1 MNALALVDG
10 AIDGV
15 DDIRAQLGEHH
26 ADRDVLVVLLP
37 ILIVLSSLLFLLV
50 IFLVLT
56 IILRKRRGIALGD
69 GDGPADLSRDE
80 FADGAG
86 GFAGVESRWLEEAD
100 EEDQRLYQR
109 AKSMLDLSNCS
120 VLYACL
126 GERYTN

>member
-1 MNALALVDG
+1 MSDIAH
-10 AIDGV
+10 IDGSV
-15 DDIRAQLGEHH
+15 LGGSDILAQHLGGERQ
-26 ADRDVLVVLLP
+26 ADRDVLVILLP

-56 IILRKRRGIALGD
+56 IILRKRRGISLGE

-86 GFAGVESRWLEEAD
+86 GFAGVESRWLEAAD

-109 AKSMLDLSNCS
+109 AKGM
-120 VLYACL
+120 
-126 GERYTN
+126 